1 MRSRGTTSGGYGAYS
16 LGTVRQ
22 ARRCWI
28 LNKKKH
34 SGKLAPSQLDRL
46 ERELATTDAEIDNLV
61 YALYGITDEER
72 TIVENM

>member
-1 MRSRGTTSGGYGAYS
+1 VRSRGTTSGGYGAYS
-16 LGTVRQ
+16 LCTVRQ
-22 ARRCWI
+22 ARGCWI
-28 LNKKKH
+28 FNKKKH

-46 ERELATTDAEIDNLV
+46 ERELASNDAEIDELV